1 MSLRSDVKGP
11 AGIAAIARLV
21 KPRRLSGL
29 AEFTDAVLQSAVER
43 DFEALC
49 ERHGNVVQLSVADMW
64 KSASAIWVH
73 TCLEPTQLALGCRQ
87 NRNVLCW
94 CR

>member
-29 AEFTDAVLQSAVER
+29 AEFSDAVSQSAVER

-49 ERHGNVVQLSVADMW
+49 ERRGNVVQLSVADM
-64 KSASAIWVH
+64 
-73 TCLEPTQLALGCRQ
+73 CRESL
-87 NRNVLCW
+87 V
-94 CR
+94 